1 MRKYYV
7 MILCGLFIALQ
18 IVLGRLFAIDVVFMR
33 VSLLF
38 VPVALGGAIFGPL
51 WNGLLCAAAD
61 IIGFLLVPSQ
71 GPFFPGFTLSA
82 FLSGF
87 AYGFF
92 LKYQPS
98 ETRKIIY
105 PLSRADESSNS
116 LMLAKRSLFIKT
128 LFVKTFSADN
138 NKLSEMRSLLIR
150 TFLAAFCVTILIDA
164 FLNTCWVAILYEKA
178 YTFYFGT
185 RFIKSLAMLPVH
197 VAVFGAIWRSL
208 GKYIESVVLPKI
220 TNKAN

>member
-1 MRKYYV
+1 MKKYYV

-18 IVLGRLFAIDVVFMR
+18 VVFGRLFAIDVVFMR
-33 VSLLF
+33 ISFFF

-61 IIGFLLVPSQ
+61 IIGFLLVPNQ

-92 LKYQPS
+92 LKYQPADAK
-98 ETRKIIY
+98 KIVY
-105 PLSRADESSNS
+105 PLSQADETS
-116 LMLAKRSLFIKT
+116 KTQFEEIRSILF
-128 LFVKTFSADN
+128 KTFFSAN
-138 NKLSEMRSLLIR
+138 SQLSEMRSLLIR
-150 TFLAAFCVTILIDA
+150 TFFAAFCVTILIDA
-164 FLNTCWVAILYEKA
+164 LLNTYWVAILYEKA

-185 RFIKSLAMLPVH
+185 RLIKSLAMLPIH
-197 VAVFGAIWRSL
+197 VVVFGAIWRSL
-208 GKYIESVVLPKI
+208 GKYIESSVLPKI
-220 TNKAN
+220 SN